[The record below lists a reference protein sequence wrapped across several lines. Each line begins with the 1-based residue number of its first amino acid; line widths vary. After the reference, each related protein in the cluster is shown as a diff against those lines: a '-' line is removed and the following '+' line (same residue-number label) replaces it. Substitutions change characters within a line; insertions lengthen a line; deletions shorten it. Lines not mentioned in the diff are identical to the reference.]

1 MKKKNT
7 VLRVAVQMVTFVIT
21 LTILI
26 QGAQYMTSVL
36 KFMGLRDSMEY
47 MEECAYNYKWT
58 DKIHEEYESVRVEI
72 KKNTDPIVRMCYT
85 HNTEMKIA
93 TVVIGFAMIFS
104 AFVLITLIKWDI
116 EDLKNKIK
124 KSLRRHARCHAR
136 RR

>member
-7 VLRVAVQMVTFVIT
+7 ALRLAVQMVTFVIT

-72 KKNTDPIVRMCYT
+72 EKNTDPIVRMCYT
-85 HNTEMKIA
+85 HNTDENRN
-93 TVVIGFAMIFS
+93 GRNW
-104 AFVLITLIKWDI
+104 LCN
-116 EDLKNKIK
+116 DLFCIC
-124 KSLRRHARCHAR
+124 SYYPYQMGY
-136 RR
+136 

>member
-58 DKIHEEYESVRVEI
+58 VSSGGDQ
-72 KKNTDPIVRMCYT
+72 KKYGSNSPY
-85 HNTEMKIA
+85 
-93 TVVIGFAMIFS
+93 
-104 AFVLITLIKWDI
+104 VLH
-116 EDLKNKIK
+116 
-124 KSLRRHARCHAR
+124 S
-136 RR
+136 

>member
-7 VLRVAVQMVTFVIT
+7 AIRLAAQLVTIIIT
-21 LTILI
+21 VTILI

-47 MEECAYNYKWT
+47 TEECAYKYKWT
-58 DKIHEEYESVRVEI
+58 DNLHKEYESVRVEI

-124 KSLRRHARCHAR
+124 KSLRRHARCRAR